1 MKYLLNWIEKELNP
15 ERHVSSKTTSSE
27 YYYFYGAKVRFAD
40 HISDRNDS
48 DLEIILVKDLT
59 GQNKH
64 YLIKEQNYPAMASVP
79 DVKTLKI
86 VLSTFIF
93 QFKNRYSDNIVKEA
107 NKSEENKKILN
118 TCLNQLRSNNNANLD
133 IFQTFDKCIYSIIPQ
148 WHNMKQIYRIIFMH
162 LFKLCGDIDSIKNI
176 IDVEFPNDNQNDWH
190 HKNTNDIINIL
201 VTYFPDDYNIRN
213 IIGLDETISPKEKF
227 ANCFN
232 EYYKNLD
239 VNIEDMKE
247 EDKSKFLNAFG
258 SLLALD
264 TKNKYAKCSDHQ
276 KKYIRSLLNEHIS
289 YDNILKFVNSIF
301 DVMFTPKMKHKN
313 DAPQMKVIV
322 DKFLR
327 MYNIGIIKFPNE
339 YDFDSTY
346 NNKFNHIDV
355 TQEESTDIEKTTD
368 DTTINENIEVTDAKE
383 PCNDIQYETIV
394 DYIPDTD
401 ITIKDSYNY
410 ASTEFDDI
418 HDIHEM
424 FEQNQINILN
434 DVIKKINDTNKY
446 TSFETRRITDIF
458 AAHYADIWEKLTW
471 TQKELCSSIIT
482 NERMNL
488 SETDYII
495 NKIFDKTTFNFP
507 VTELCRK
514 YIKEYSQRIKESRM
528 AA

>member
-118 TCLNQLRSNNNANLD
+118 TCLNQLRLNNNVNLD

-239 VNIEDMKE
+239 VNIEDMNE

-313 DAPQMKVIV
+313 DAPQIKVLV
-322 DKFLR
+322 DKFLK

-346 NNKFNHIDV
+346 NNKFNHVDV
-355 TQEESTDIEKTTD
+355 VPEETTD
-368 DTTINENIEVTDAKE
+368 DTTINENTKVNEVDEVKE
-383 PCNDIQYETIV
+383 SCNDIQYDIIT

-418 HDIHEM
+418 QDIHEM

-458 AAHYADIWEKLTW
+458 ASHYADIWEKLTW

-495 NKIFDKTTFNFP
+495 NKIFDKTSFNFP

-514 YIKEYSQRIKESRM
+514 YIKEYSQHIKESRM

>member
-1 MKYLLNWIEKELNP
+1 
-15 ERHVSSKTTSSE
+15 
-27 YYYFYGAKVRFAD
+27 
-40 HISDRNDS
+40 
-48 DLEIILVKDLT
+48 
-59 GQNKH
+59 
-64 YLIKEQNYPAMASVP
+64 
-79 DVKTLKI
+79 
-86 VLSTFIF
+86 
-93 QFKNRYSDNIVKEA
+93 
-107 NKSEENKKILN
+107 
-118 TCLNQLRSNNNANLD
+118 
-133 IFQTFDKCIYSIIPQ
+133 
-148 WHNMKQIYRIIFMH
+148 
-162 LFKLCGDIDSIKNI
+162 
-176 IDVEFPNDNQNDWH
+176 
-190 HKNTNDIINIL
+190 
-201 VTYFPDDYNIRN
+201 
-213 IIGLDETISPKEKF
+213 
-227 ANCFN
+227 
-232 EYYKNLD
+232 
-239 VNIEDMKE
+239 MKE

-327 MYNIGIIKFPNE
+327 LYNIGIIKFPNE

-383 PCNDIQYETIV
+383 PCNDIQYETIT

-458 AAHYADIWEKLTW
+458 ASHYSDIWEKLTW

>member
-1 MKYLLNWIEKELNP
+1 M
-15 ERHVSSKTTSSE
+15 
-27 YYYFYGAKVRFAD
+27 
-40 HISDRNDS
+40 
-48 DLEIILVKDLT
+48 
-59 GQNKH
+59 
-64 YLIKEQNYPAMASVP
+64 
-79 DVKTLKI
+79 
-86 VLSTFIF
+86 
-93 QFKNRYSDNIVKEA
+93 
-107 NKSEENKKILN
+107 
-118 TCLNQLRSNNNANLD
+118 
-133 IFQTFDKCIYSIIPQ
+133 
-148 WHNMKQIYRIIFMH
+148 
-162 LFKLCGDIDSIKNI
+162 
-176 IDVEFPNDNQNDWH
+176 
-190 HKNTNDIINIL
+190 
-201 VTYFPDDYNIRN
+201 
-213 IIGLDETISPKEKF
+213 
-227 ANCFN
+227 
-232 EYYKNLD
+232 
-239 VNIEDMKE
+239 
-247 EDKSKFLNAFG
+247 FG
-258 SLLALD
+258 S
-264 TKNKYAKCSDHQ
+264 S

-355 TQEESTDIEKTTD
+355 TQEESTNIEKTTD
-368 DTTINENIEVTDAKE
+368 DTTINENIEVKE
-383 PCNDIQYETIV
+383 PCNDIQYETIT

-514 YIKEYSQRIKESRM
+514 YIKEYSKRIKESRM

>member
-1 MKYLLNWIEKELNP
+1 
-15 ERHVSSKTTSSE
+15 
-27 YYYFYGAKVRFAD
+27 
-40 HISDRNDS
+40 
-48 DLEIILVKDLT
+48 
-59 GQNKH
+59 
-64 YLIKEQNYPAMASVP
+64 
-79 DVKTLKI
+79 
-86 VLSTFIF
+86 
-93 QFKNRYSDNIVKEA
+93 
-107 NKSEENKKILN
+107 
-118 TCLNQLRSNNNANLD
+118 
-133 IFQTFDKCIYSIIPQ
+133 
-148 WHNMKQIYRIIFMH
+148 MH
-162 LFKLCGDIDSIKNI
+162 LFKLCGDISKIKDI

-213 IIGLDETISPKEKF
+213 IIGLNETISPKEKF

-322 DKFLR
+322 DKFLQL
-327 MYNIGIIKFPNE
+327 YNIGIIKFPNE

-368 DTTINENIEVTDAKE
+368 DTTINENIEVTDVKE
-383 PCNDIQYETIV
+383 PCNDIQYETIT